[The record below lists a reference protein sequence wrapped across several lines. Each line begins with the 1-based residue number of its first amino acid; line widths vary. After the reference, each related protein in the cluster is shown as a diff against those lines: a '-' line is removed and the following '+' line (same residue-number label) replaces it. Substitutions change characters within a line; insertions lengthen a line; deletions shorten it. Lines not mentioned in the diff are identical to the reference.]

1 MALELIYTSAVRGLR
16 AGTSGF
22 CTVAM
27 TKGLPPAL
35 VPRLEALGG
44 YRAGPSGNGPNA
56 YCFWRVETATGI
68 AHVLSI
74 VGPAPPDHTARSNKI
89 ATYLVLAPD
98 ELVPAGPAWLLLQ
111 PALLRSSWS
120 GAPAWIDVPVRVPT
134 TRDTGPRPCA
144 AWQAATGD
152 AGWAGVLASAFL
164 RDQAR
169 PIHVIYSAAI
179 EPLPLVEE
187 AIRLLPEWARWRAT
201 FSTYFLQ
208 PVAGTP
214 CAWRF
219 CLDGTPAADAA
230 RQSKG
235 LVIDLTR
242 TAGPAPES
250 RFTRMARTGIDEEA
264 VAAQR
269 ATRAAAR
276 TAGAAAVA
284 SAGAA
289 RSSDAPIELEM
300 DFAGDQTGT
309 PRRLVRD
316 LESAD
321 QDASPGEPARMPISP
336 PMLALAAAG
345 LTVILLGLIYLVIFA
360 TGQTAAPA
368 VPVVPEAPAVVEKP
382 KREMEPL
389 QLKVDVGDVGATKS
403 NDEAAEPVATVPP
416 PVVPEPD
423 AQGAGSL
430 PMRNSQPQN
439 DGTEGVPETPK
450 DPVAP
455 SPPVVAPVAPV
466 LTTPVITPL
475 VLPTIAK
482 WAATSAFD
490 RIETGAV
497 QLRLRVDIGAKT
509 GWSVKLVP
517 AKSLARAGVSV
528 KPNGAIEFGGAAI
541 SARASIEGTNV
552 VINGS
557 AAGLVPEAL
566 QLALRDAKDA
576 TDAKLDPIVALQRA
590 LERCTVEVFD
600 KSGASLGFA
609 QMRAKST
616 KPVSIGVEGGA
627 TLADFGDSPLDV
639 QVTSLSVPDIAT
651 VRVAALQIETMNVA
665 DSLTVS
671 VNRALQKSATILN
684 ATTPSASVIS
694 MQRTALTKQQI
705 ELSAIKKSCTAVLAV
720 SKGTARSVDFDTDLQ
735 AVQNALL
742 PEEQAKFLGAG
753 GKSSLIS
760 DKSIMRAMAESITP
774 RIDSELIRISK
785 QLVDANAA
793 SKGKGSAI
801 QWRIRVSNEDGIV
814 LLESAI
820 TPRVS
825 K

>member
-44 YRAGPSGNGPNA
+44 YRAGPSGSGPNA

-98 ELVPAGPAWLLLQ
+98 ELVPAGPAWLLSQ
-111 PALLRSSWS
+111 PALLRSEWS
-120 GAPAWIDVPVRVPT
+120 GAPAWIDTPVRVPT
-134 TRDTGPRPCA
+134 TRETGPRPCV

-169 PIHVIYSAAI
+169 PIHVIYGAAI

-219 CLDGTPAADAA
+219 CLDGTPAADVA

-235 LVIDLTR
+235 LVIDITR

-264 VAAQR
+264 VAAQK
-269 ATRAAAR
+269 ATRATAR
-276 TAGAAAVA
+276 TPGAAAVTGA
-284 SAGAA
+284 SAA

-300 DFAGDQTGT
+300 DFAGDQPGT
-309 PRRLVRD
+309 PRRFVRD

-321 QDASPGEPARMPISP
+321 QDASPGEPARMSISP
-336 PMLALAAAG
+336 PMLAMAAAG
-345 LTVILLGLIYLVIFA
+345 LTVVLLGLIYLVSFT

-368 VPVVPEAPAVVEKP
+368 VPVAPAAPAVVEKP

-389 QLKVDVGDVGATKS
+389 NLKADVGDVGATKP
-403 NDEAAEPVATVPP
+403 NDVTAEPVATVPP
-416 PVVPEPD
+416 AVVPEPD

-430 PMRNSQPQN
+430 PMRNSQPPK
-439 DGTEGVPETPK
+439 DGTERVPETPM

-455 SPPVVAPVAPV
+455 VPPAVAPVAPV
-466 LTTPVITPL
+466 PATRVIAPL

-482 WAATSAFD
+482 WATTSVFERVATG
-490 RIETGAV
+490 TV
-497 QLRLRVDIGAKT
+497 QFRLRVDIGAKP
-509 GWSVKLVP
+509 GWTVNFIP
-517 AKSLARAGVSV
+517 AKSLAVAGVSV
-528 KPNGAIEFGGAAI
+528 KPKGGIEFSGPAM
-541 SARASIEGTNV
+541 SARASIDGV
-552 VINGS
+552 DLVITGS
-557 AAGLVPEAL
+557 ATGAVPEAL
-566 QLALRDAKDA
+566 HLALRDAKDVK
-576 TDAKLDPIVALQRA
+576 DAKLDPVVALQRA

-600 KSGASLGFA
+600 KAGASLGFA

-616 KPVSIGVEGGA
+616 KPLNIGPENS
-627 TLADFGDSPLDV
+627 TSLADFGDSPLDV
-639 QVTSLSVPDIAT
+639 QVTSTAVPQVTT
-651 VRVAALQIETMNVA
+651 VRVGPSQVEMMNIA
-665 DSLTVS
+665 DNLTVS
-671 VNRALQKSATILN
+671 VNRALQKSA
-684 ATTPSASVIS
+684 
-694 MQRTALTKQQI
+694 
-705 ELSAIKKSCTAVLAV
+705 
-720 SKGTARSVDFDTDLQ
+720 
-735 AVQNALL
+735 
-742 PEEQAKFLGAG
+742 
-753 GKSSLIS
+753 
-760 DKSIMRAMAESITP
+760 
-774 RIDSELIRISK
+774 
-785 QLVDANAA
+785 
-793 SKGKGSAI
+793 
-801 QWRIRVSNEDGIV
+801 
-814 LLESAI
+814 
-820 TPRVS
+820 
-825 K
+825 

>member
-1 MALELIYTSAVRGLR
+1 
-16 AGTSGF
+16 
-22 CTVAM
+22 M

-44 YRAGPSGNGPNA
+44 YRAGPSGSGPNA

-98 ELVPAGPAWLLLQ
+98 ELVPAGPAWLLSQ
-111 PALLRSSWS
+111 PALLRSEWS
-120 GAPAWIDVPVRVPT
+120 GAPAWIDAPVRVPT
-134 TRDTGPRPCA
+134 TRDTGPRPCV

-164 RDQAR
+164 RDQSR
-169 PIHVIYSAAI
+169 PIHVIYSATI

-264 VAAQR
+264 VAAQK
-269 ATRAAAR
+269 ATRPTAR
-276 TAGAAAVA
+276 TAGAAAVTGA
-284 SAGAA
+284 SAA

-300 DFAGDQTGT
+300 DFAADQIGT
-309 PRRLVRD
+309 PRRVVRE
-316 LESAD
+316 LESED
-321 QDASPGEPARMPISP
+321 QDASSGEPARMSISP
-336 PMLALAAAG
+336 PMLAMAAAG
-345 LTVILLGLIYLVIFA
+345 LTVVLLIFIYLVSFT
-360 TGQTAAPA
+360 TGKTAAPA
-368 VPVVPEAPAVVEKP
+368 VPVAPAAPAVVEKP

-389 QLKVDVGDVGATKS
+389 RLKADDGEVGATKS
-403 NDEAAEPVATVPP
+403 NDVTAEPVANDDGLQQDVNPEEGTV
-416 PVVPEPD
+416 
-423 AQGAGSL
+423 
-430 PMRNSQPQN
+430 
-439 DGTEGVPETPK
+439 
-450 DPVAP
+450 
-455 SPPVVAPVAPV
+455 PPVVAPVAPV
-466 LTTPVITPL
+466 PVTPVITPL

-490 RIETGAV
+490 RVATGTV

-509 GWSVKLVP
+509 GWTVKLVP
-517 AKSLARAGVSV
+517 AKSLAIAGVSV
-528 KPNGAIEFGGAAI
+528 KPNGAMEFAGSAM
-541 SARASIEGTNV
+541 SARASVDGADV
-552 VINGS
+552 VITGS
-557 AAGLVPEAL
+557 AAGPVPEAL
-566 QLALRDAKDA
+566 QLALRDAKDVK
-576 TDAKLDPIVALQRA
+576 DAKLDPVVALARA
-590 LERCTVEVFD
+590 LERSTVEVFD
-600 KSGASLGFA
+600 KSGASLGLV

-616 KPVSIGVEGGA
+616 KSVGIGVEGGVS
-627 TLADFGDSPLDV
+627 LADFGDGALDV
-639 QVTSLSVPDIAT
+639 QVTSPPSPGATT
-651 VRVAALQIETMNVA
+651 VRVGPLQFETMNIS
-665 DSLTVS
+665 DSLTIS
-671 VNRALQKSATILN
+671 ANRAVQKSATILN
-684 ATTPSASVIS
+684 AVIPDVSAVAL
-694 MQRTALTKQQI
+694 QRTALVTQQT
-705 ELSAIKKSCTAVLAV
+705 ELNAIKKSCNAVLAV

-742 PEEQAKFLGAG
+742 PEEQTKFLGG
-753 GKSSLIS
+753 GAKSSLIS
-760 DKSIMRAMAESITP
+760 DNKIIRAMAESIMP
-774 RIDSELIRISK
+774 RIDSELIRVSK
-785 QLVDANAA
+785 LLIEATAA
-793 SKGKGSAI
+793 SKGKGSAV

-814 LLESAI
+814 LLDSAI
-820 TPRVS
+820 TQRVN

>member
-44 YRAGPSGNGPNA
+44 YRTGPSGNGPNA

-98 ELVPAGPAWLLLQ
+98 ELVPAGPAWLLSQ
-111 PALLRSSWS
+111 PALLRSTWS
-120 GAPAWIDVPVRVPT
+120 GAPAWIDAPVRVPT

-144 AWQAATGD
+144 AWQAASGD

-169 PIHVIYSAAI
+169 PIHVIYGAAI

-219 CLDGTPAADAA
+219 CLDGTPATDAA

-276 TAGAAAVA
+276 AAGAAAVTGA
-284 SAGAA
+284 SAA

-300 DFAGDQTGT
+300 DFAGDQAGT
-309 PRRLVRD
+309 PRRLVRE
-316 LESAD
+316 LESED
-321 QDASPGEPARMPISP
+321 QGAPSGEPARMSISP

-345 LTVILLGLIYLVIFA
+345 LTVILLGLIYLVSFT

-368 VPVVPEAPAVVEKP
+368 APAIPAIPAAPAVVEKP

-389 QLKVDVGDVGATKS
+389 NLKVDAADVGTTRS
-403 NDEAAEPVATVPP
+403 DDVTAEPVSNDDGAPQEEVIEEAPGMPTDPEASASPP
-416 PVVPEPD
+416 ERV
-423 AQGAGSL
+423 L
-430 PMRNSQPQN
+430 PAVLP
-439 DGTEGVPETPK
+439 
-450 DPVAP
+450 
-455 SPPVVAPVAPV
+455 PPVVAPVAPV
-466 LTTPVITPL
+466 PTTPVITPL

-482 WAATSAFD
+482 WSPTSAFE
-490 RIETGAV
+490 RVATGAV
-497 QLRLRVDIGAKT
+497 QLRLRFDVGAKS
-509 GWSVKLVP
+509 GWTVNFVP
-517 AKSLARAGVSV
+517 AKSLAVAGVSV
-528 KPNGAIEFGGAAI
+528 QSNGGIEFSGSAM
-541 SARASIEGTNV
+541 SARASINGADL
-552 VINGS
+552 VIAGS
-557 AAGLVPEAL
+557 AAGPVPEAL
-566 QLALRDAKDA
+566 QLALRDAKDVK
-576 TDAKLDPIVALQRA
+576 DAKLDPVVVLQRA

-600 KSGASLGFA
+600 KGGTSLGFA
-609 QMRAKST
+609 QVRTKST
-616 KPVSIGVEGGA
+616 KSIGIGMENSTA
-627 TLADFGDSPLDV
+627 LADFGNSRLDR
-639 QVTSLSVPDIAT
+639 QVTSPAVPEAIT
-651 VRVAALQIETMNVA
+651 VRVDPMQIESMNIA
-665 DSLTVS
+665 ESLTLS
-671 VNRALQKSATILN
+671 VNRAVQKSATVFS
-684 ATTPSASVIS
+684 AMAPSASVVGLHI
-694 MQRTALTKQQI
+694 TALSKQQA
-705 ELSAIKKSCTAVLAV
+705 ELSALKKSCNVVLAV
-720 SKGTARSVDFDTDLQ
+720 AKGGTQSGGFEADLQ

-742 PEEQAKFLGAG
+742 PEEQKKFLVAG

-760 DKSIMRAMAESITP
+760 DSKTMRDMVESITP
-774 RIDSELIRISK
+774 RLDSELNSVSK
-785 QLVDANAA
+785 KLTEANAA
-793 SKGKGSAI
+793 SKAKASPA

-814 LLESAI
+814 LLDSAI

>member
-1 MALELIYTSAVRGLR
+1 
-16 AGTSGF
+16 
-22 CTVAM
+22 M

-44 YRAGPSGNGPNA
+44 YRPGPSGNGPNA

-98 ELVPAGPAWLLLQ
+98 ELVPAGPAWLLSQ
-111 PALLRSSWS
+111 PALLRSEWS
-120 GAPAWIDVPVRVPT
+120 GAPAWIDTPVRVPT

-169 PIHVIYSAAI
+169 PIHVIYSAAT
-179 EPLPLVEE
+179 EPLPLLEE

-219 CLDGTPAADAA
+219 CLDGTPAADLA

-235 LVIDLTR
+235 LIIDITR

-264 VAAQR
+264 VAAQK
-269 ATRAAAR
+269 ATRATSR
-276 TAGAAAVA
+276 TSRTSRTTGAAAVA
-284 SAGAA
+284 GASAA
-289 RSSDAPIELEM
+289 RSIDAPIELE
-300 DFAGDQTGT
+300 DDIAADQTMT
-309 PRRLVRD
+309 PRRFVRD
-316 LESAD
+316 LESED
-321 QDASPGEPARMPISP
+321 QDASPGEPARMSISP
-336 PMLALAAAG
+336 PILAMAAAG
-345 LTVILLGLIYLVIFA
+345 LTVVLLILIYLVSFT

-368 VPVVPEAPAVVEKP
+368 VPVVPAAPAVVEKP

-389 QLKVDVGDVGATKS
+389 NLKADVGDLGATKP
-403 NDEAAEPVATVPP
+403 NDVTAEPVATVPP

-430 PMRNSQPQN
+430 PMRNSQAQKE
-439 DGTEGVPETPK
+439 GTEGVPETPK
-450 DPVAP
+450 DPVVP
-455 SPPVVAPVAPV
+455 VPPVVAPVAPV
-466 LTTPVITPL
+466 LTPRVIAPL

-482 WAATSAFD
+482 WATTSVFERVATG
-490 RIETGAV
+490 TV
-497 QLRLRVDIGAKT
+497 QFRLRVDIGAKP
-509 GWSVKLVP
+509 GWTVNFIP
-517 AKSLARAGVSV
+517 AKSLAVAGVSV
-528 KPNGAIEFGGAAI
+528 KPKGGIEFSGPAM
-541 SARASIEGTNV
+541 SARASIDGV
-552 VINGS
+552 DLVITGS
-557 AAGLVPEAL
+557 AAGAVPEAL
-566 QLALRDAKDA
+566 HLALRDAKDVK
-576 TDAKLDPIVALQRA
+576 DAKRDPVVALVRA

-600 KSGASLGFA
+600 KSGASLGLV

-616 KPVSIGVEGGA
+616 KPVGIGVEGGVS
-627 TLADFGDSPLDV
+627 LPDFGDSPLDV
-639 QVTSLSVPDIAT
+639 QVTSPSVPDVAT
-651 VRVAALQIETMNVA
+651 VRVGPQQIETMNVS
-665 DSLTVS
+665 DSLTIS
-671 VNRALQKSATILN
+671 VNRALQKSATVLN

-694 MQRTALTKQQI
+694 MQRTALANQQT
-705 ELSAIKKSCTAVLAV
+705 ELSAIKKSCNAVLAV
-720 SKGTARSVDFDTDLQ
+720 ANGAKPLIDFETDLQ

-742 PEEQAKFLGAG
+742 PEEQTKFLVDGS
-753 GKSSLIS
+753 KSSLIS
-760 DKSIMRAMAESITP
+760 DNKVIRAMVESIMP
-774 RIDSELIRISK
+774 RIDSELNRVSK
-785 QLVDANAA
+785 LLIEATAA
-793 SKGKGSAI
+793 SKGKGSAV

-814 LLESAI
+814 LLDSAI
-820 TPRVS
+820 TQRVS